1 MISVYHGI
9 LDITVVKRFA
19 FYIRQEVDF
28 DPATDFETFFE
39 KRLDLIQLND
49 PRLIQCAATL
59 AHRDLLGDLSSI
71 GLGVGDIWTVGD
83 LSTVP
88 THHLVSLVS
97 SVTSHVHIK
106 SVTGCDLV
114 AILDSLECEKL
125 LINKQKLGRDETQ
138 ALLRAME
145 TRVEDVF
152 LTNVDI
158 DIKALTEYS
167 GQGRCRYIQIA
178 SDTEVKFT
186 RVLVRWVW
194 ANKKEWNYSFIREIE
209 EVRFHLI
216 KNKFV

>member
-28 DPATDFETFFE
+28 ETFCVN
-39 KRLDLIQLND
+39 RLDLND

-71 GLGVGDIWTVGD
+71 GLGFGDIWTVGD

-88 THHLVSLVS
+88 TNHLVSLVS
-97 SVTSHVHIK
+97 SVTKNVHIK

-114 AILDSLECEKL
+114 AILDSLKCEKL

-167 GQGRCRYIQIA
+167 GQGRCRYTQIA

-186 RVLVRWVW
+186 RKLVRW
-194 ANKKEWNYSFIREIE
+194 ANKKEWYYRREETRE
-209 EVRFHLI
+209 EVRVHLK
-216 KNKFV
+216 KN